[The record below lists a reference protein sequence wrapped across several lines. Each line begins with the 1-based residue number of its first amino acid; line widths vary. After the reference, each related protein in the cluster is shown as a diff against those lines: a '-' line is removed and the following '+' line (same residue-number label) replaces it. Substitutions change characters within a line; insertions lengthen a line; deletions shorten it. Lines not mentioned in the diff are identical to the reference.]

1 MKNKQE
7 GKNGSR
13 QVWMQTAHKTLG
25 GKFFSSL
32 GLLCFLCSPSFFK
45 PLMVLVEI
53 SYLWYCF
60 LGQGHSKKEAEVR
73 CQGEILMSTLP
84 SMKAGD
90 IDTRQ

>member
-25 GKFFSSL
+25 GKFFSSQ

-53 SYLWYCF
+53 SYL
-60 LGQGHSKKEAEVR
+60 
-73 CQGEILMSTLP
+73 
-84 SMKAGD
+84 
-90 IDTRQ
+90 